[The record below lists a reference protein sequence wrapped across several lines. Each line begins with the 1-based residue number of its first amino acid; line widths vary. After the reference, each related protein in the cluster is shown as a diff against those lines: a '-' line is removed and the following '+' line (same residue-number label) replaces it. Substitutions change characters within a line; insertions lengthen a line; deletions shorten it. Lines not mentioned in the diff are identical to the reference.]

1 MVGTVEHRRG
11 PWLVIFLKE
20 PRPGRVK
27 TRLAKDLGNVRAAR
41 WHRRQCLALIN
52 RFGPDPR
59 WTTVLAVTPDREGLL
74 SRIWPA
80 HLPRIGQGRGDLG
93 TRMARVMRRLPAG
106 PAIIIGSDTPGAT
119 PRRVERAFRLLGRND
134 AVFGP
139 SLDGGYWLVG
149 LKRSRAIS
157 AHTFQHV
164 RWSSQHALADSA
176 ASLNCRRIGFA
187 DTLQDVDTVSDLVTA
202 SAEVP
207 VLRSGPAPGRCW
219 LNS

>member
-1 MVGTVEHRRG
+1 MAGTAERRRR

-27 TRLAKDLGNVRAAR
+27 TRLARDLGNVRAAR
-41 WHRRQCLALIN
+41 WHRRQCLALIS

-59 WTTVLAVTPDREGLL
+59 WTTVLAVTPDKEGLQ

-80 HLPRIGQGRGDLG
+80 HLPRIGQGNGSLG

-119 PRRVERAFRLLGRND
+119 PWRVERAFRLLGRND

-157 AHTFQHV
+157 AHTFRNV

-202 SAEVP
+202 STEVP
-207 VLRSGPAPGRCW
+207 VLRSGPAPGRCC
-219 LNS
+219 